1 MTRSLARHAS
11 GTWKDGPDQS
21 ENPGTKGNNKLQ
33 TPSKMALRDIGKG
46 YKNQSHNVSSFTLQA
61 ESIPVTSTIFL
72 YRST

>member
-1 MTRSLARHAS
+1 VRFCAGGDGQPASLPRH
-11 GTWKDGPDQS
+11 
-21 ENPGTKGNNKLQ
+21 NKLQ